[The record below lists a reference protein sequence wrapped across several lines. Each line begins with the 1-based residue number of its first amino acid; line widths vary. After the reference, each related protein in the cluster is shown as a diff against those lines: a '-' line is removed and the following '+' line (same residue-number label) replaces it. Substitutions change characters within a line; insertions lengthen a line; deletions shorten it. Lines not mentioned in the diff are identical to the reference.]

1 MFLLVPRRC
10 RLFLFLPFGW
20 CVLRTLFL
28 VKATVSILLRLFQ
41 APLLT
46 LVYSFT
52 TVPLDSYRIFD
63 EPLDGNLVE
72 PRNLFKNSPGL
83 EIDTTLHL
91 VFYGLKNLLLVRV
104 HTYYTFG
111 AFKGFENRARNA
123 FRASTSAELD
133 VLTMNFL
140 SKIRSALTRG
150 SKRSCT
156 GFLNW
161 FVK

>member
-1 MFLLVPRRC
+1 LVEPAV
-10 RLFLFLPFGW
+10 P
-20 CVLRTLFL
+20 
-28 VKATVSILLRLFQ
+28 ILLRLFQ
-41 APLLT
+41 APLFALE
-46 LVYSFT
+46 YSFT
-52 TVPLDSYRIFD
+52 TVPFDPYRIFD
-63 EPLDGNLVE
+63 EPLDGNLVK
-72 PRNLFKNSPGL
+72 PRNLFENSPGL

-91 VFYGLKNLLLVRV
+91 VFYGLKNLLLIRLLLL

-123 FRASTSAELD
+123 FRASTSEELD

-140 SKIRSALTRG
+140 SKIKSALTKG

>member
-1 MFLLVPRRC
+1 MRALTLVEAAVPIFLG
-10 RLFLFLPFGW
+10 F
-20 CVLRTLFL
+20 
-28 VKATVSILLRLFQ
+28 FQ
-41 APLLT
+41 APLFT
-46 LVYSFT
+46 LENTFT
-52 TVPLDSYRIFD
+52 EIVFDPYRIFD

-72 PRNLFKNSPGL
+72 SRNLFKHCPGP
-83 EIDTTLHL
+83 EIDATCHF
-91 VFYGLKNLLLVRV
+91 VFYALKNLLLISLLLL

-111 AFKGFENRARNA
+111 AFKGFENRARKA

-133 VLTMNFL
+133 VLTINFL
-140 SKIRSALTRG
+140 SKIKSALTRG